1 MGTCGCAMW
10 PSHQILCLTKKGK
23 AMETI
28 TMCDGAAPTGAAS
41 ICFRLKDGGQTFYHS
56 TGINARPEDAARNPA
71 LLCELNRH
79 CLAMCKAYTLM
90 QVKRMDMNNRIFE
103 LQVQRV
109 MAERA
114 GLVRR
119 QDGEPVYERLRRY
132 IEEAYRDGV
141 IGAGRYMIT
150 LGKARKLQRFL
161 IINGLSGISAREFT
175 TELLLEY
182 RKFVY
187 DEYLYVSQ
195 FPYLYPSGGGR
206 HAPQRRCKDATVVHD
221 LKALQAFFREL
232 EDTGEIRRS
241 PFKKIS
247 FEKRRSIMH
256 VMYDA
261 PFFLKAEELRK
272 VMRTDVPSE
281 LQWVKDLFVLNCAL
295 GCRIG
300 DLLRLTMDK
309 VAVSEDGIPYVHYIP
324 SKTAQNQGTNQ
335 EIQTPLIDPAVEI
348 IRRTKLAF
356 IGHQPKYGRQVY
368 NKSLRRLL
376 EYCGIDRKVSLYDSE
391 LGDNVYKPIY
401 EVASSKL
408 ARKTHIDMLTKVQI
422 NYYASGLHRTGSDAV
437 FRYTSLE
444 LKDRL
449 ALLQAAFSA

>member
-1 MGTCGCAMW
+1 
-10 PSHQILCLTKKGK
+10 
-23 AMETI
+23 
-28 TMCDGAAPTGAAS
+28 
-41 ICFRLKDGGQTFYHS
+41 
-56 TGINARPEDAARNPA
+56 
-71 LLCELNRH
+71 
-79 CLAMCKAYTLM
+79 
-90 QVKRMDMNNRIFE
+90 
-103 LQVQRV
+103 
-109 MAERA
+109 
-114 GLVRR
+114 
-119 QDGEPVYERLRRY
+119 
-132 IEEAYRDGV
+132 
-141 IGAGRYMIT
+141 
-150 LGKARKLQRFL
+150 
-161 IINGLSGISAREFT
+161 
-175 TELLLEY
+175 
-182 RKFVY
+182 
-187 DEYLYVSQ
+187 
-195 FPYLYPSGGGR
+195 
-206 HAPQRRCKDATVVHD
+206 
-221 LKALQAFFREL
+221 
-232 EDTGEIRRS
+232 
-241 PFKKIS
+241 
-247 FEKRRSIMH
+247 MH

-261 PFFLKAEELRK
+261 PFFLKAEELRR

-281 LQWVKDLFVLNCAL
+281 LQWVKDLVVLNCAL